1 MIVHELTA
9 AECHELL
16 SRTSMGRLACV
27 KDLQPYI
34 VPISFALD
42 PEANCLYGFSTF
54 GQKIEW
60 MRWNPRVCVAV
71 DEIAD
76 DRHWTSVLVTGR
88 YEELG
93 LDSDGDQARQRA
105 ETLLAQR
112 ETWWLP
118 ATARSAHGDDRETP
132 IVYCIH
138 INRVSGRRTARPA

>member
-1 MIVHELTA
+1 MIVHDLTD

-16 SRTSMGRLACV
+16 SRSSIGRLACV

-42 PEANCLYGFSTF
+42 PEANCLYAFSTL

-71 DEIAD
+71 DEITD
-76 DRHWTSVLVTGR
+76 ERLWTSVLVTGR

-93 LDSDGDQARQRA
+93 SHRGDDEARRRA
-105 ETLLAQR
+105 EALLAQR
-112 ETWWLP
+112 KTWWLP
-118 ATARSAHGDDRETP
+118 ATARPAHGDDRETP

-138 INRVSGRRTARPA
+138 INRMSGRRTARPA